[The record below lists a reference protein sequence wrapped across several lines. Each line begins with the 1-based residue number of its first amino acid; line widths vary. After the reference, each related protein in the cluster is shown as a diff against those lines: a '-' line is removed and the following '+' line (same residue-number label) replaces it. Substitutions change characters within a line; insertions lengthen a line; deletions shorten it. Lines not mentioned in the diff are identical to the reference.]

1 MATTSED
8 PQTIFDNALFLFR
21 SQQFIEQVK
30 TMQRER
36 QQQQQQNDE
45 NCSNGNGGQQIGNGK
60 IGLYPQ
66 MKDLISFARNHLAVY
81 QSSKRFKES
90 VQKVVGLLAFP
101 SHDSVPP
108 SLSFLLSQQ
117 QRQNASDAIN
127 KALLVHS
134 HSPSS
139 SALQRLLQQLM
150 QTHHSSRLSCGNA
163 GEIFCL
169 SDH

>member
-1 MATTSED
+1 MAMTSED

-30 TMQRER
+30 KMQRER
-36 QQQQQQNDE
+36 QQQQNDE
-45 NCSNGNGGQQIGNGK
+45 NCSNGNGQQMGNGK
-60 IGLYPQ
+60 MKLHPQ
-66 MKDLISFARNHLAVY
+66 MKDVISFARTHLAVY

-101 SHDSVPP
+101 SEDSVPP

-127 KALLVHS
+127 KALLVHF
-134 HSPSS
+134 HSPST